1 MTRVSMIVLSQYPG
15 DPRVRREAEAL
26 ARHGIGVDIIC
37 YRNPDQEAVE
47 SYGLVT
53 AHRIMTVRDK
63 TSILRYLLFSQGF
76 GLAAFLK
83 LESLARRHRP
93 ALVQIHNMPDQLV
106 FAAALQRLRGV
117 PVVLDLH
124 DLMVELFESKWHGA
138 RARLLLPVVK
148 LVEGLSC
155 RFATR
160 LITTSEGFRK
170 QLLSRGIPDDKVT
183 LVLNAADNHIFY
195 RPADGVMERQA
206 RDGTALTHPRLVY
219 HGTVAHRFGIHVLIE
234 AVALLRERGLHPEL
248 RIHGKYDANYRPVL
262 ERLIADRG
270 LGDSVLLGA
279 YLTHEEIRE
288 LLYRMDLGVVPY
300 LRDSFM
306 DLALSTKSFEYI
318 AVGLPVV
325 ASRVDSMTALF
336 SDRSLRYSEP
346 GDAADLAD
354 QIRHLCD
361 APAERAELSRHA
373 DLEYAGIAWPA
384 MEARYVSLIRSLMPP
399 A

>member
-1 MTRVSMIVLSQYPG
+1 MIVLSQYPG

-37 YRNPDQEAVE
+37 YRNPDQTEVE
-47 SYGLVT
+47 TFGLVT

-63 TSILRYLLFSQGF
+63 TSILRYLVFSQGF
-76 GLAAFLK
+76 GLAAFFK
-83 LESLARRHRP
+83 LESLARRHHH

-106 FAAALQRLRGV
+106 FAAVLQRLRGV

-124 DLMVELFESKWHGA
+124 DLMVELFESKWHGV

-155 RFATR
+155 RFANR

-170 QLLSRGIPDDKVT
+170 QLLSRGIRADKVT
-183 LVLNAADNHIFY
+183 LVLNSADNHIFF
-195 RPADGVMERQA
+195 RPADGFMERQS
-206 RDGTALTHPRLVY
+206 RDGARLTQPCLVY
-219 HGTVAHRFGIHVLIE
+219 HGTIAHRFGIHVLIE
-234 AVALLRERGLHPEL
+234 AVALLRDRGLKPVL
-248 RIHGKYDANYRPVL
+248 KIHGKYDANYRLVL
-262 ERLIADRG
+262 ERLIAEHG
-270 LGDSVLLGA
+270 LGDAVLLGD
-279 YLTHEEIRE
+279 YLSHEEIRE
-288 LLYRMDLGVVPY
+288 LLYRMDIGVVPY

-336 SDRSLRYSEP
+336 TGRSLQYSEP
-346 GDAADLAD
+346 GNAGDLAD
-354 QIRHLCD
+354 QIQRLCD
-361 APAERAELSRHA
+361 FPHERVELSRHA
-373 DLEYAGIAWPA
+373 DREYEGIAWPE
-384 MEARYVSLIRSLMPP
+384 MEKRYVSLIKGLIAPT
-399 A
+399 